1 MMNHAVKYSL
11 ALLGSGAL
19 CASAESK
26 TERPENVPPPEQEAG
41 TGALPAPDLRPI
53 SFIGAGTEKSDAE
66 KRKIYAAIERTEDRK
81 LRREPRE
88 IPGIAISKSRPDSP
102 EAGDFVL
109 TISQVSSGPD
119 RQSIPPALLATSKA
133 SGDEGVAEA
142 VYSITTA
149 AKPEKGGEF
158 TVTISQKK
166 GDEQT
171 TGTEPG
177 SVIAD
182 QQKKVGTTPL
192 PENDGKALGHA
203 AAEKDDRAVIQIAL
217 LLDTSGSMQGLINQ
231 ARTYLWK
238 VVNDMT
244 LARQNGKL
252 PAIQIA
258 LYEYGSG
265 RLSSK
270 DAWVRQVLPF
280 TDDLDK
286 VSDELFKL
294 KTGGSEEYCGAVMD
308 RALKEL
314 KWNTENPDALKLIFI
329 AGNEPFNQGNVPYAP
344 VIARG
349 LECGITVNTIY
360 CGSAG
365 DGDSVLWKDGARKG
379 DGSFLNIDHNA
390 APPEPETPYD
400 AELATLN
407 VSLNGTYLAYGFQEV
422 RAEKLERQARQDKL
436 TEAAS
441 PAAAAGRI
449 AAKANK
455 AAYRNTSW
463 DLVDLYEEQGSRAVE
478 ELGNTGILPEEL
490 KGKSAKEVEAV
501 VKEKAEER
509 ARLQKKIADVGRQRD
524 TWLNKWKAEQSASG
538 GGKANTLDD
547 AIIQAVRRQ
556 AGRKKFSF
564 VEENVPYENSPMNK
578 EQ

>member
-192 PENDGKALGHA
+192 PEND
-203 AAEKDDRAVIQIAL
+203 
-217 LLDTSGSMQGLINQ
+217 
-231 ARTYLWK
+231 
-238 VVNDMT
+238 
-244 LARQNGKL
+244 
-252 PAIQIA
+252 
-258 LYEYGSG
+258 
-265 RLSSK
+265 
-270 DAWVRQVLPF
+270 
-280 TDDLDK
+280 
-286 VSDELFKL
+286 
-294 KTGGSEEYCGAVMD
+294 
-308 RALKEL
+308 
-314 KWNTENPDALKLIFI
+314 
-329 AGNEPFNQGNVPYAP
+329 
-344 VIARG
+344 
-349 LECGITVNTIY
+349 
-360 CGSAG
+360 
-365 DGDSVLWKDGARKG
+365 
-379 DGSFLNIDHNA
+379 
-390 APPEPETPYD
+390 
-400 AELATLN
+400 
-407 VSLNGTYLAYGFQEV
+407 
-422 RAEKLERQARQDKL
+422 
-436 TEAAS
+436 
-441 PAAAAGRI
+441 
-449 AAKANK
+449 
-455 AAYRNTSW
+455 
-463 DLVDLYEEQGSRAVE
+463 
-478 ELGNTGILPEEL
+478 
-490 KGKSAKEVEAV
+490 
-501 VKEKAEER
+501 
-509 ARLQKKIADVGRQRD
+509 
-524 TWLNKWKAEQSASG
+524 
-538 GGKANTLDD
+538 
-547 AIIQAVRRQ
+547 
-556 AGRKKFSF
+556 
-564 VEENVPYENSPMNK
+564 
-578 EQ
+578 